1 MFSAA
6 RQPSLYTVSPRPDD
20 RSQQSSSFSASA
32 SGGAQALQQL
42 SPSAAAAANNKPSSD
57 SSESGSW
64 DADRSQDDF
73 MYVATPCILNAPSLP
88 NLYMCLSQF

>member
-6 RQPSLYTVSPRPDD
+6 RQPSLYAVSPRPDD
-20 RSQQSSSFSASA
+20 RSHSSSSFSAST
-32 SGGAQALQQL
+32 GGAQALQQL
-42 SPSAAAAANNKPSSD
+42 SPAAAAAANNKPSSD

>member
-1 MFSAA
+1 
-6 RQPSLYTVSPRPDD
+6 L
-20 RSQQSSSFSASA
+20 
-32 SGGAQALQQL
+32 
-42 SPSAAAAANNKPSSD
+42 SD